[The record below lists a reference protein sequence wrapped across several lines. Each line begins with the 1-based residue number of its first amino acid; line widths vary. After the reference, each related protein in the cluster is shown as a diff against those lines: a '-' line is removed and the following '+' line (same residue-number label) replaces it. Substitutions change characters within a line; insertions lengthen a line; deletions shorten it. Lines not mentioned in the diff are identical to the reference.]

1 MNSSVKN
8 DFIVIR
14 DIKNDVENILSYI
27 QNKIDTLKVL
37 YNDYLK
43 QINDSDNYRISL
55 DTFKFQNKL
64 ITIEHDNY
72 IKILKIFIN
81 RMYGDYYKLY
91 KKLNN
96 FICEN
101 QNINL
106 KIRSIDDY
114 PKYKDLEILHDY
126 SFDLI
131 EDIFNESLNILSELN
146 NICLKENHYIKE
158 IEKKQNNGLNINSLV
173 NEKIYSTIILEQK
186 IKFYNETI
194 KGYLNFQHK
203 FLKRLSLKLK
213 LIYTQISNDIN
224 LETSLSNNENNK
236 KNKNNQNINYNSDN
250 SDDSNEILLKKINSI
265 SSNNSCVL
273 EELEISKDLVL
284 NKSNNESSS
293 DNQSDTNDTNDTNS
307 ELNNESNNSNNSSN
321 QNDDI
326 KYEKNYSDNIQK
338 NYSLNES
345 TINLDNINKILQE
358 IDKEQENKEL
368 NTLETIENKI
378 EHSNKNSNAFKKCI
392 SFNKNKNINNNN
404 NNNE

>member
-1 MNSSVKN
+1 MNSSIKN

-27 QNKIDTLKVL
+27 QNKIDTLQIL

-55 DTFKFQNKL
+55 DTFKFQTKL

-72 IKILKIFIN
+72 TKILKIFIN

-96 FICEN
+96 FINEN
-101 QNINL
+101 QTINL
-106 KIRSIDDY
+106 RTRPIDDY
-114 PKYKDLEILHDY
+114 PKYKDLEILNDY

-131 EDIFNESLNILSELN
+131 EEIFSESLNILSELN

-194 KGYLNFQHK
+194 KGYLDFQHK

-224 LETSLSNNENNK
+224 LETSLSNNEYK

-265 SSNNSCVL
+265 SSNNSCVI
-273 EELEISKDLVL
+273 EELQISNDLVL
-284 NKSNNESSS
+284 NKVNNDSSS
-293 DNQSDTNDTNDTNS
+293 DNQSETNS
-307 ELNNESNNSNNSSN
+307 DLNNNSNNSNNSCN
-321 QNDDI
+321 QNEDI
-326 KYEKNYSDNIQK
+326 KHEKNYTENIE
-338 NYSLNES
+338 NNINLNENS
-345 TINLDNINKILQE
+345 INLDNINKILKE
-358 IDKEQENKEL
+358 IDNKEQEEDNQ
-368 NTLETIENKI
+368 IEQ
-378 EHSNKNSNAFKKCI
+378 SNKKNNFISFKKCFC
-392 SFNKNKNINNNN
+392 FNKNKNLDNN